1 MKATRLG
8 KTRNKSENGIML
20 TLKKDWK
27 HNYSLYIM
35 MLPVLA
41 FYFLFSYKPMYGLLM
56 AFQRYDVTRGIW
68 GSDWVGLRNF
78 ERFFMDPYFMRNI
91 TNTLKIS
98 LSSLVF
104 AFPAPIIFA
113 LLMNEINNRW
123 FKKTVQTIT
132 YLPHFI
138 SLVVICSLIT
148 IFVDS
153 DGIITQILG
162 RAESLLYDAAAFV
175 PIYIISDIW
184 QGIGWGSIMYLAA
197 LTSIDEQL
205 YEAAGLDGAGRFKQ
219 VIHVTLPGILPT
231 IIIMFILRTGNI
243 LNVGYE
249 KIMLLTNQFNAE
261 SSEILSYY
269 IYKKGFI
276 SMDYGLSTA
285 AGLFNSTINLLFVCV
300 SNYLSGKYGETS
312 MW

>member
-1 MKATRLG
+1 MKVTKLG
-8 KTRNKSENGIML
+8 KTRNKSENGVLL

-35 MLPVLA
+35 ILPVLA
-41 FYFLFSYKPMYGLLM
+41 FYFLFAYKPMYGLLM
-56 AFQRYDVTRGIW
+56 AFQKYDVTKGIL
-68 GSDWVGLRNF
+68 GSDWVGLKNF
-78 ERFFMDPYFMRNI
+78 KRFFMDPYFVRNI

-113 LLMNEINNRW
+113 LLINEINNRW
-123 FKKTVQTIT
+123 FKKMVQTIT

-153 DGIITQILG
+153 DGIITKILG
-162 RAESLLYDAAAFV
+162 RGESLLYDAAAFV

-205 YEAAGLDGAGRFKQ
+205 YEAAGLDGAGKFKQ

-249 KIMLLTNQFNAE
+249 KIMLLTNQLNAE

-285 AGLFNSTINLLFVCV
+285 AGFFNSTINLLFVCV
-300 SNYLSGKYGETS
+300 SNYLSGKYSETS